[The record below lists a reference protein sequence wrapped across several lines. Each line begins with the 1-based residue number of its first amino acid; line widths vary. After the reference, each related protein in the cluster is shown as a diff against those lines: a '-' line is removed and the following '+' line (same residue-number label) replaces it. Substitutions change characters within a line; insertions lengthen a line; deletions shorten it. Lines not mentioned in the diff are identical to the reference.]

1 MESTP
6 GMIVAASV
14 TSSVITAIVLA
25 LQARTVRAIP
35 AGVLRAAFAYL
46 ALAIVVDINDL
57 TRIISG
63 STDDAA
69 GWYASRAC
77 ILIATVA
84 VLGMVLQR
92 AVRVYTALAERAA
105 VLEDE
110 AHTDTLTGLPNRRRF
125 DEQFARVFGSTKR
138 RNGALALAIVDIDR
152 FKLYNDAFG
161 HQSGDEALHAIGQAI
176 ADSVRRSGDFAA
188 RYGGEEF
195 VVILDDT
202 TLEGAVEVA
211 EQIRAAVPATG
222 LRTSSG
228 SPLTVSVGVAVRNPG
243 ESAEDVLHHADEALY
258 RAKDAGRNRV
268 LAWTGPTSGER

>member
-1 MESTP
+1 
-6 GMIVAASV
+6 MIVAASV